1 MLNIDYIKEIVNS
14 IAVANSVAEDDGSK
28 VFANKK
34 EVGRPKQ
41 SSKNSRNSRVRITES
56 EVSIR
61 EIKENIEQL
70 EEVKKLLVAF
80 EKSQSKKLQTHTKE
94 HKEFLND
101 VDEED
106 KKTIVQNITSIR
118 RINSS
123 LVMHDE
129 ITNKLELL
137 AYNLGI
143 LKTTLL
149 TRDFKTTRH
158 VMKKLLTQD
167 DTSIKN
173 VIGHTQKFK
182 EDVVSLRSEYNRL
195 LGNAENALPNLESK
209 TELSSKN
216 AALERLE
223 TLHEKQKNILTM
235 IAGEFSNV
243 SKELLKNREY
253 KDYLKGN

>member
-14 IAVANSVAEDDGSK
+14 IAVANSVGENAESK
-28 VFANKK
+28 VFADKK
-34 EVGRPKQ
+34 LDGNSKQ
-41 SSKNSRNSRVRITES
+41 SSKKNKNGSFRISES

-70 EEVKKLLVAF
+70 EEVKKLLVSF
-80 EKSQSKKLQTHTKE
+80 EKSQSKILQTHTKE
-94 HKEFLND
+94 HKEFLNNIED
-101 VDEED
+101 ED

-143 LKTTLL
+143 LKTTML
-149 TRDFKTTRH
+149 TKDYKTSKH
-158 VMKKLLTQD
+158 IMKKLLTQE
-167 DTSIKN
+167 DTSIKH

-195 LGNAENALPNLESK
+195 LGNAENAIPNLESK
-209 TELSSKN
+209 AELSSKN

-223 TLHEKQKNILTM
+223 SLHEKQKNILTM

-243 SKELLKNREY
+243 SKELLKSREY
-253 KDYLKGN
+253 KEYLKGN

>member
-1 MLNIDYIKEIVNS
+1 MLKIDYIKEIVNS
-14 IAVANSVAEDDGSK
+14 IAIANSVAEDAESK
-28 VFANKK
+28 VFTDKK
-34 EVGRPKQ
+34 LNSKSKSG
-41 SSKNSRNSRVRITES
+41 SKNIRNGRLSNSES
-56 EVSIR
+56 EISIR

-94 HKEFLND
+94 HKEFLKN

-106 KKTIVQNITSIR
+106 KNTIVQNISSIR

-143 LKTTLL
+143 LKTTML
-149 TRDFKTTRH
+149 TKDYKTSKH
-158 VMKKLLTQD
+158 IMKKLLTQE
-167 DTSIKN
+167 DTSIKH

-195 LGNAENALPNLESK
+195 LGNAESAIPDLESK

-223 TLHEKQKNILTM
+223 SLHEKQKNILTM
-235 IAGEFSNV
+235 IAGEFANV
-243 SKELLKNREY
+243 SKELLKSREY
-253 KDYLKGN
+253 KEFLKGN